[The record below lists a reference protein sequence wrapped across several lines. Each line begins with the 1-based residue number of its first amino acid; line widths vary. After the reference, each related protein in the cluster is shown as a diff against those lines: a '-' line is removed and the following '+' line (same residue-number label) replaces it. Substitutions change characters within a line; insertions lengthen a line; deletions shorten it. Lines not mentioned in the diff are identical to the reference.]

1 MNCKPGDLV
10 VIASTAGRTGVQR
23 RIVEALL
30 GMPVRVVTPY
40 SLEGEP
46 AWKIEREI
54 NVLIGPVPAAI
65 VGIADAVLR
74 PLRDRD
80 GEDEMLRIV
89 GKPVTE
95 AA

>member
-1 MNCKPGDLV
+1 MNCRPGDLA
-10 VIASTAGRTGVQR
+10 VIASTAGRIGVQR
-23 RIVEALL
+23 RIIEALL

-54 NVLIGPVPAAI
+54 SVLIGTVPAAI

-74 PLRDRD
+74 PLRDGE
-80 GEDEMLRIV
+80 GEDEMLRIA